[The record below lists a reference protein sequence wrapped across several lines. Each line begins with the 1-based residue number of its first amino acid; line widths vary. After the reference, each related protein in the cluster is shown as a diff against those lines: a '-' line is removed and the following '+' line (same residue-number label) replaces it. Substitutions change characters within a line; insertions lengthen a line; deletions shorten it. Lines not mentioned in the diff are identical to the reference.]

1 MESFD
6 SQGKIMS
13 IGTAGQ
19 EIVSK
24 KIVDKDG
31 QGQGSRYQ
39 PQKKVASSQ
48 PAKEGETKADKENH
62 VIDIIV

>member
-24 KIVDKDG
+24 KIADKEG
-31 QGQGSRYQ
+31 QGQGPRYQ
-39 PQKKVASSQ
+39 PQKKAASSQ
-48 PAKEGETKADKENH
+48 PAQDGEAKADQENH
-62 VIDIIV
+62 VIDIVV